1 MNISEDLRRID
12 QAVTNFRRQDEV
24 DAYRIVQP
32 AETAL
37 RRSCERMEHLEAKKA
52 ENYYQSDLFPE
63 VKRFVQA
70 LGQYT
75 QNQDFQ
81 SLRSAM
87 NSIQKELKDFN
98 RSIDYLI
105 RSGLV
110 REAGTVVI
118 TQETAEIPPLRRKKT
133 PAQKQKETLPP
144 VQRVQPQPLKRK
156 PLPTRKTLEEKYF
169 TSGTEEDE
177 AVFNKNLEV
186 IVRITAAEPKTGKQ
200 IVQYYLANKNAFR
213 KKEIYPNLF
222 DRIARKNKMICY
234 QQAFRVADWKP
245 LFPEKDLTPEYLS
258 LSKNIFGVPR
268 EGNLQDDGLLL
279 KLSAE
284 SLKITFKTYGERTSK
299 SLTSEFLGQTQSFV
313 ELQKKDFMDK
323 SDKYACHYEDTISFY
338 HQFHHVESEW
348 NEKETLVKMKIDI
361 RLK

>member
-24 DAYRIVQP
+24 DAYQIVQP

-37 RRSCERMEHLEAKKA
+37 RRSCERMEQLEAKKA
-52 ENYYQSDLFPE
+52 ENYYQSDLFPQ
-63 VKRFVQA
+63 VKHFVQA
-70 LGQYT
+70 LNQYM

-87 NSIQKELKDFN
+87 NTIQKELKDFN

-110 REAGTVVI
+110 REAGTVII
-118 TQETAEIPPLRRKKT
+118 TQETADIPPLRRKKS

-156 PLPTRKTLEEKYF
+156 PLPVRKTLEEKYF
-169 TSGTEEDE
+169 TSGMEEDE
-177 AVFNKNLEV
+177 TVLNKNLEV
-186 IVRITAAEPKTGKQ
+186 IIKITAIEPKNGKQ

-213 KKEIYPNLF
+213 KKETYPNLF
-222 DRIARKNKMICY
+222 DRIARKNKIICY
-234 QQAFRVADWKP
+234 QQAFRVSDWKP
-245 LFPEKDLTPEYLS
+245 LFPDKDVTEEYLS

-268 EGNLQDDGLLL
+268 EGNLQDDGLIL
-279 KLSAE
+279 KLSSE

-299 SLTSEFLGQTQSFV
+299 TLTSEFLGQTQPFI
-313 ELQKKDFMDK
+313 ELQKKDFLDK
-323 SDKYACHYEDTISFY
+323 SDKYACHYEDMISFY
-338 HQFHHVESEW
+338 HQFHHVKSKW
-348 NEKETLVKMKIDI
+348 NEKETLVKLKMDI